1 MTKCQI
7 GNRWRPN
14 LLRLAP
20 HHSPRRLSE
29 SEVDR
34 KQQWQPVVCW
44 MVVKPQLL
52 GFMQCLAQPLGV
64 PYWRTLSGMAKAG
77 QQAVRWVL
85 VRTLGEL
92 SQHLTHLTDKSVITQ
107 GKNDTAVTWYL
118 NWEKP
123 ALWLEDSSSLSVA
136 KVTASPQLPILSLV
150 LVYLNGPLSS

>member
-14 LLRLAP
+14 LLLLAP
-20 HHSPRRLSE
+20 HYSPWRLSG
-29 SEVDR
+29 SEADR

-52 GFMQCLAQPLGV
+52 GFLQCLAQHLGV
-64 PYWRTLSGMAKAG
+64 PYWRTLSGMAKAD
-77 QQAVRWVL
+77 QQAVRWV
-85 VRTLGEL
+85 LGEL
-92 SQHLTHLTDKSVITQ
+92 SQHLTHLTDESVVTQ

-123 ALWLEDSSSLSVA
+123 VLWLEDSSSLSIA
-136 KVTASPQLPILSLV
+136 KVTASLQLPIRSFV
-150 LVYLNGPLSS
+150 LVYLTGPLSS